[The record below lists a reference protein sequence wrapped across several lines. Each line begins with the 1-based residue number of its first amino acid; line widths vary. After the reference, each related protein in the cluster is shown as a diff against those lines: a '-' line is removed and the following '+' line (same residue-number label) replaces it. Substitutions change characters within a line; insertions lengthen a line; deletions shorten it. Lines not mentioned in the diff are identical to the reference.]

1 MSDLLGAIASAL
13 THPSAQPIYIKNQ
26 QHQWLFVNDAG
37 AKLIGLSPD
46 TIVGRSEADFLPQ
59 QLAQKLYKQDS
70 AFFAQQSERSRV
82 ANAEVSQAEVPRA
95 EATTAESIITG
106 SIEAEPTESA
116 TLTFDQSRQF
126 VGHRQL
132 TQIQG
137 QPALINTLQDVTEL
151 AVAQQRN
158 AALTE
163 KLEAN
168 QAELANALRLES
180 TLKRITDRVRDSLDE
195 TNILQS
201 AVEELVKTL
210 NVKSANTALYD
221 LEQETSTVRYE
232 YSDGLPS
239 IRGKVAQLEAYSEVY
254 HPLLAGQYL
263 QFCSIKPSP
272 IRGHVSMFAAP
283 IRDDGGVLGDL
294 WLINDASAYLTE
306 IDIRLVQQVT
316 NQCAIAIR
324 QARLY
329 QESQSQV
336 RELERVNNLKDD
348 FLSTVSHELRT
359 PVTSMRVALQLLGV
373 TLNQEHDLDA
383 ELAKPQL
390 QQGRI
395 ARYYRILKEECERE
409 ISLINDLLDLQRL
422 DVGNHPMALQPVD
435 LPNWLPNLV
444 NGFKPR
450 AKSRELNISVDVPN
464 DLPEFVSDLAS
475 IERVLVELVNNACK
489 YTPPQH
495 SIHIGVLPGHQDN
508 ILFRVVNTGVE
519 IAAAERELI
528 FDKFYRVPSADPWK
542 QGGTGLGLALAQK
555 LVGHMQGTIEVESG
569 NNQTAFIVDLPLTIS
584 EK

>member
-1 MSDLLGAIASAL
+1 MSDLLGAIASSL
-13 THPSAQPIYIKNQ
+13 TNPSAQPIYIKDNQ
-26 QHQWLFVNDAG
+26 HRWLYVNDAG
-37 AKLIGLSPD
+37 AQLIGLSAD
-46 TIVGRSEADFLPQ
+46 AIKGRSEMDFLPQ
-59 QLAQKLYKQDS
+59 QLAQRITQQDN
-70 AFFAQQSERSRV
+70 AFFAQQSV
-82 ANAEVSQAEVPRA
+82 NTVP
-95 EATTAESIITG
+95 
-106 SIEAEPTESA
+106 
-116 TLTFDQSRQF
+116 LVFDQARQF

-132 TQIQG
+132 INIKG
-137 QPALINTLQDVTEL
+137 EIALINTLQDVTAL
-151 AVAQQRN
+151 TIAQQKN
-158 AALTE
+158 TALTK
-163 KLEAN
+163 KLENN

-195 TNILQS
+195 THILQS

-221 LEQETSTVRYE
+221 LEQGTSTVRYE

-239 IRGKVAQLEAYSEVY
+239 IRGKVSQLEAYSEVY

-263 QFCSIKPSP
+263 QFCSIFPNP
-272 IRGHVSMFAAP
+272 VRGRVSMFAAP
-283 IRDDGGVLGDL
+283 ILDDGGVLGDL
-294 WLINDASAYLTE
+294 WLINDANSYLTG

-409 ISLINDLLDLQRL
+409 IGLINDLLDLQRL

-450 AKSRELNISVDVPN
+450 AKSRELNISVDVPKN
-464 DLPEFVSDLAS
+464 LPEFISDLAS
-475 IERVLVELVNNACK
+475 IERVLAELVNNACK

-495 SIHIGVLPGHQDN
+495 SIHIGVIPGPKEN
-508 ILFRVVNTGVE
+508 LLFRVVNTGVE
-519 IAAAERELI
+519 IAEKERELI

-555 LVGHMQGTIEVESG
+555 LVGHLEGSIDVESSD
-569 NNQTAFIVDLPLTIS
+569 NQTAFIVDLPLEPS
-584 EK
+584 EQE